1 MLSAWRNMSIDDFSK
16 ILKMVCVL
24 SFRYNVIG
32 GKDPKIME
40 IEYNK
45 IAKKIESGEM
55 KNAKQIFEEIKS
67 KLYIEDSEFRD
78 IFKNKK
84 VKISKRKL
92 IKYILIH
99 IENHLNSENRNYLSD
114 NATIEHI
121 LPENPSL
128 VWEIDF

>member
-1 MLSAWRNMSIDDFSK
+1 LLSAWRNMSIDDFSK